1 MHPFRLRRR
10 DDAQGSTYSK
20 ASSLAETR
28 TEASSP
34 STVLARL
41 RRRRER
47 APKEPESAPLDT
59 QQQTPVRR
67 WSFPGFRPR
76 RSHDAPGTPAPS
88 VWELGPPS
96 EHAHLAPGL
105 PHVPVRWPQGGV
117 PADVSSDDASVAD
130 VLGTC
135 LDQRVATLQFLR
147 RVVAGEEAYL
157 YRATLSGAAFH
168 AVHPRARL
176 DAWAHAN
183 VRTGMALGAL
193 LELDSPAAVCDRVAS
208 VHDSAR
214 STHIPFAVDVV
225 LTLQTLLHVLEEV
238 YHRLR
243 TWFTEDAAQR
253 ASIVH
258 TDEQLRPIIQRTA
271 QELAGVA
278 RGLYIA
284 ELESSDRA
292 LSSGAVVWE
301 CITAGSIADVVSTA
315 LLPRARAAG
324 SGAGSRPAATA
335 GTLAFRQCGA
345 PAPLFTEPHRK

>member
-10 DDAQGSTYSK
+10 DDAQESTYSK
-20 ASSLAETR
+20 ASSLAESR
-28 TEASSP
+28 TDSSSP
-34 STVLARL
+34 SAVLARL

-47 APKEPESAPLDT
+47 APREPESAPIDT
-59 QQQTPVRR
+59 QQMPVRR
-67 WSFPGFRPR
+67 WSFPGFRNS
-76 RSHDAPGTPAPS
+76 RSHELPGTPAPS
-88 VWELGPPS
+88 VRELGPPGS
-96 EHAHLAPGL
+96 RTDIAPGL
-105 PHVPVRWPQGGV
+105 PHVPVRWPQRGV

-135 LDQRVATLQFLR
+135 LDQRIATLQFLR
-147 RVVAGEEAYL
+147 RVVAGKESYL

-168 AVHPRARL
+168 AVHPRAHL

-183 VRTGMALGAL
+183 VRTGMALGTL
-193 LELDSPAAVCDRVAS
+193 LELDSPAAVRDMAAS

-214 STHIPFAVDVV
+214 TTHIPFAVDVV

-243 TWFTEDAAQR
+243 TWFTEDATQR

-278 RGLYIA
+278 RGLYVA

-292 LSSGAVVWE
+292 LSSGALAWE
-301 CITAGSIADVVSTA
+301 CITAGSVADVVSTV
-315 LLPRARAAG
+315 LLPRSS
-324 SGAGSRPAATA
+324 SGGGA
-335 GTLAFRQCGA
+335 LAFRQCGA
-345 PAPLFTEPHRK
+345 PAPLFAEPRK